1 MSSLTIVWLL
11 ILILTIE
18 SQSTQTKSRQRK
30 TESSLLK
37 KIFER
42 LKNDNETENTEH
54 FSSTKIESERNE
66 SSFHTVR
73 FCDNQVQSYGRG
85 TNNRLIVIR
94 EGVWGLRVFVLN
106 QHPYLHIFCGSL
118 TRRSSGFLLSAITPY
133 RPLIQRRHVTNREVE
148 FIVF

>member
-1 MSSLTIVWLL
+1 MITHINPNYRVTERTDQIKAKKDKIVF
-11 ILILTIE
+11 T
-18 SQSTQTKSRQRK
+18 
-30 TESSLLK
+30 K

-94 EGVWGLRVFVLN
+94 EGV
-106 QHPYLHIFCGSL
+106 
-118 TRRSSGFLLSAITPY
+118 
-133 RPLIQRRHVTNREVE
+133 
-148 FIVF
+148 